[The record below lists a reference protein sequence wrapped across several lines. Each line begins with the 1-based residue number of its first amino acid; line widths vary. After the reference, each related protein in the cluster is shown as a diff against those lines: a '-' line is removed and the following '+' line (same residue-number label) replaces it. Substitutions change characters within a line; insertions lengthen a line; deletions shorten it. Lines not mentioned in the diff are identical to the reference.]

1 MTPTF
6 PRITT
11 PFFALL
17 VLVSCQAAGPKGRG
31 GHAMPPTPVEVA
43 DVNPRIVRDR
53 FHALGT
59 LEADQNIE
67 VVSEVG
73 GKVRSIAFAEGQRVV
88 EGATLVQIED
98 AEYRAEAKR
107 SEAQRALAVADFERA
122 KTLHEQ
128 NVISNQELDDKK
140 AALQIAEA
148 NEELAKARLAKTRIV
163 APWSG
168 LIGRRR
174 VSTGSYVSAGDRIT
188 DMARVD
194 EIRVE
199 FSAPERFF
207 DDLKSGIEVN
217 VSTPAFPG
225 EVFRGKVTVV
235 DPIVDPTTRNVQLV
249 ARIPN
254 TDRRLRPGMSA
265 NVDVTLQQRS
275 DALVVPDEAL
285 FADGTQTFVYVVKPD
300 STVSKTA
307 VRTGTRDSAVVEV
320 VEGLEPGSLV
330 VSAGHQ
336 KLYEGAKVMPVQS
349 LEAMAQMF
357 GGAPAAGGAEK
368 GTAEAAEANA
378 DSAKGTEKNGK

>member
-1 MTPTF
+1 MTSPLRRVVA
-6 PRITT
+6 P
-11 PFFALL
+11 LL
-17 VLVSCQAAGPKGRG
+17 LLLPLVSCKAGGPGRG
-31 GHAMPPTPVEVA
+31 GFAMPPTPVEVA
-43 DVNPRIVRDR
+43 DVNPRTVRDR

-67 VVSEVG
+67 IVSEVG
-73 GKVRSIAFAEGQRVV
+73 GKVRKIAFAEGQRVAK
-88 EGATLVQIED
+88 GSTLVQIED

-107 SEAQRALAVADFERA
+107 SAAQRALAAADFERA
-122 KTLHEQ
+122 QRLHEQ
-128 NVISNQELDDKK
+128 NVISTQELDDKR
-140 AALQIAEA
+140 AALQVAEA

-163 APWSG
+163 APWDG

-174 VSTGSYVSAGDRIT
+174 VSAGSYLSAGDRIT

-194 EIRVE
+194 EIRVQ

-207 DDLKSGIEVN
+207 DDLKPGIA
-217 VSTPAFPG
+217 VSVTTPAFAG

-235 DPIVDPTTRNVQLV
+235 DPIVDAATRNVQLV

-265 NVDVTLQQRS
+265 NVAVTLDERS
-275 DALVVPDEAL
+275 HALVVPDEAL

-320 VEGLEPGSLV
+320 LEGLDAGSRV

-336 KLYEGAKVMPVQS
+336 KLFEGAKVMPVAS
-349 LEAMAQMF
+349 LEAMSQRF
-357 GGAPAAGGAEK
+357 GGAPGGGAK
-368 GTAEAAEANA
+368 GSAQAAETPA
-378 DSAKGTEKNGK
+378 DSAKSTKAKSGS